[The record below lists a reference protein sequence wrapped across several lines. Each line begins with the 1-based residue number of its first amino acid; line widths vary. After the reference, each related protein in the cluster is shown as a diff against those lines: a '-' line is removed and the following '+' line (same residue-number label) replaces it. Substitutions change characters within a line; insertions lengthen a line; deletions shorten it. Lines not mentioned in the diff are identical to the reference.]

1 MNFLKNKFLWTAII
15 LSFLGFLD
23 AAYLTIIHYK
33 NIIPPCS
40 IAHGCETVLTS
51 QYATIG
57 PVPIALLGVF
67 FYLSCLGLLGSFF
80 YSSSES
86 ALADKSRSQNDT
98 SSRQAR
104 TIKNLL
110 LLLTGL
116 GALTAIALIG
126 IQAFVLHAYCQYCLA
141 SEAIDFLL
149 FGCVWALWRKN
160 K

>member
-33 NIIPPCS
+33 NVIPPCS

-57 PVPIALLGVF
+57 PIPIALLGVF
-67 FYLSCLGLLGSFF
+67 FYLSCIGLLGILSKG
-80 YSSSES
+80 
-86 ALADKSRSQNDT
+86 AKPKLI
-98 SSRQAR
+98 
-104 TIKNLL
+104 IKLL
-110 LLLTGL
+110 PSLTGL
-116 GALTAIALIG
+116 GALTAIVLIA
-126 IQAFVLHAYCQYCLA
+126 IKSFVLHAYCQYCLA

-149 FGCVWALWRKN
+149 FVSTWW
-160 K
+160 

>member
-33 NIIPPCS
+33 NVIPPCS

-67 FYLSCLGLLGSFF
+67 FYLSVLSLLGI
-80 YSSSES
+80 
-86 ALADKSRSQNDT
+86 LSQGLKPKLIT
-98 SSRQAR
+98 
-104 TIKNLL
+104 KLL
-110 LLLTGL
+110 LGITGL
-116 GALTAIALIG
+116 GVLIALGLIYL
-126 IQAFVLHAYCQYCLA
+126 QAFVLHAYCQYCLA
-141 SEAIDFLL
+141 SEAID
-149 FGCVWALWRKN
+149 
-160 K
+160 

>member
-1 MNFLKNKFLWTAII
+1 MKSKLLWAAFL

-33 NIIPPCS
+33 NVIPPCS

-57 PVPIALLGVF
+57 PIPIALLGVF
-67 FYLSCLGLLGSFF
+67 FYLGVLGLLGMLGNGVKIIPIGNWLRFN
-80 YSSSES
+80 
-86 ALADKSRSQNDT
+86 RSWKLEIGYLT
-98 SSRQAR
+98 F
-104 TIKNLL
+104 I
-110 LLLTGL
+110 LTGL
-116 GALTAIALIG
+116 GALTAIALIA
-126 IQAFVLHAYCQYCLA
+126 IQAFVLHAYCQYCLS

-149 FGCVWALWRKN
+149 LGCVWSLWRKN